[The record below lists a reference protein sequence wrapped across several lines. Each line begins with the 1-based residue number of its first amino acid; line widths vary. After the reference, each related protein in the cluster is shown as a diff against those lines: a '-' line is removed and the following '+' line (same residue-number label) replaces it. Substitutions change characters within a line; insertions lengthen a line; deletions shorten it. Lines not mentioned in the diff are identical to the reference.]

1 MMKTNYLV
9 KLVERKTILDQGQRS
24 KDSNLSKLPTDVIN
38 LITEFSLDA
47 KHPSN
52 VQDQDIKTAIQ
63 YGEDKFSYKL
73 FKKELDNL
81 YVNLPKEITKNPE
94 GQYLYN
100 DKDISQLTN
109 DEKLSL
115 SNLLVKS
122 KNSKHTESNDPDS
135 VTAIEEIG
143 CFNERERSYIEM
155 INSEDKVSKK
165 NQCCIIT

>member
-24 KDSNLSKLPTDVIN
+24 NDSNLSKLPTDVIN

-73 FKKELDNL
+73 FKKRA
-81 YVNLPKEITKNPE
+81 
-94 GQYLYN
+94 G
-100 DKDISQLTN
+100 
-109 DEKLSL
+109 
-115 SNLLVKS
+115 
-122 KNSKHTESNDPDS
+122 
-135 VTAIEEIG
+135 
-143 CFNERERSYIEM
+143 
-155 INSEDKVSKK
+155 
-165 NQCCIIT
+165 

>member
-1 MMKTNYLV
+1 MKTNYLV

-24 KDSNLSKLPTDVIN
+24 NDSNLSKLPIGAIN

-81 YVNLPKEITKNPE
+81 YVNLPEEITKNPE

-135 VTAIEEIG
+135 VTAIE
-143 CFNERERSYIEM
+143 R
-155 INSEDKVSKK
+155 
-165 NQCCIIT
+165 